1 VSRDC
6 STVRARG
13 DALKILS
20 TVPEITFD
28 DVLLLTNRCEYT
40 IAEETLR
47 TDVRAK
53 LSRNIALEV
62 PLVSSPMPGVSGLDM
77 VVALSECGAFGI
89 LHAFQGFG
97 SQLEDAGAAKQ
108 KGARVGAAIYEHSE
122 ASFAHARRLVEAGVD
137 LISVESVQAHN
148 TQTLDFIRRLK
159 DSIPGVEV
167 SVGTVTTV
175 EACEDLIDA
184 GADSIRVGIG
194 GGSHCTTRLMTGV
207 GRPYLSTLHAC
218 EAVTRKAGVP
228 LIVDGG
234 VRLPGD
240 VAKALVFGAD
250 VVMIGGLF
258 AGTDE
263 SPGTVIERD
272 GKRYKQSWGACTLTA
287 AKHEQDYGG
296 TLHNVNAEQRAF
308 EEGVQGLI
316 PYRGSVRDVVSHLV
330 AGLRRSMW
338 YQGVTSIEEMR
349 ERATVVLC
357 SPGTHAETSPRI

>member
-1 VSRDC
+1 
-6 STVRARG
+6 
-13 DALKILS
+13 LKILS
-20 TVPEITFD
+20 TIPEVTFD

-40 IAEETLR
+40 IDEEPVR
-47 TDVRAK
+47 TDVRAR
-53 LSRNIALEV
+53 LSRNIQLDV
-62 PLVSSPMPGVSGLDM
+62 PLVSSPMPGITGLDM

-89 LHAFQGFG
+89 LHAFQSFR
-97 SQLEDAGAAKQ
+97 SQLEDVVAAKQ
-108 KGARVGAAIYEHSE
+108 KGARVGAAILEHSE
-122 ASFAHARRLVEAGVD
+122 ASFAHARQLVEEGID
-137 LISVESVQAHN
+137 LISVESLQAHN

-167 SVGTVTTV
+167 SVGTVTTP

-184 GADSIRVGIG
+184 GADSIRAGIG

-234 VRLPGD
+234 IRVPGD

-258 AGTDE
+258 GGTDE
-263 SPGTVIERD
+263 SPGAVITVD
-272 GKRYKQSWGACTLTA
+272 GVRYKQSWGACTLTA
-287 AKHEQDYGG
+287 AKHEQDYSGVI
-296 TLHNVNAEQRAF
+296 HNVNAEQRGF

-316 PYRGSVRDVVSHLV
+316 AYRGPVRDVVSRLV

-338 YQGVTSIEEMR
+338 YQGVSSIDEMR

-357 SPGTHAETSPRI
+357 SPGAHIETNPRI